1 MRAIDAIARL
11 NISDREVLREL
22 SNVFAQSRSLDVQR
36 ALAEVFI
43 RSDPAAL
50 PKPDLIGILREHRIK
65 PRGGGHDL
73 IDTLIDRLQQ
83 AG

>member
-1 MRAIDAIARL
+1 VRAIDVIARL
-11 NISDREVLREL
+11 NISDGEVLREL
-22 SNVFAQSRSLDVQR
+22 SNAFAQSKSIEVQR

-43 RSDPAAL
+43 RSDPKSL
-50 PKPDLIGILREHRIK
+50 PRRDLIGILREHRIR